1 MKKCVTKTNIYSYNM
16 KIRFLKVKN
25 WLLVTA
31 MGALGLSA
39 CHSSKEVAQGGTDE
53 SQIDDTKP
61 RNEIAL
67 MYGVPTMDY
76 VVKGRVIDAKGNPV
90 QGMQVV
96 LLNSSID
103 IDPEHMMEDNKNVQ
117 SYLNEVADTTNAQ
130 GEFRTTVKDVP
141 LDTQRLMVRDVNG
154 EKGGLFESQ
163 MIELRF
169 TPEDQVNQREGWY
182 QGSREKDV
190 DITVDEK

>member
-1 MKKCVTKTNIYSYNM
+1 M

-39 CHSSKEVAQGGTDE
+39 CHSSKNVAQGGSDE
-53 SQIDDTKP
+53 PQIDDNKP
-61 RNEIAL
+61 RNEVAL
-67 MYGVPTMDY
+67 MYGVPTMDF
-76 VVKGRVIDAKGNPV
+76 VVKGRVIDAQGKPV
-90 QGMQVV
+90 EGMQVV

-117 SYLNEVADTTNAQ
+117 SYLHEVADTTNAQ
-130 GEFRTTVKDVP
+130 GEFRTHVTDVP
-141 LDTQRLMVRDVNG
+141 QETQRLMIRDVDGQKNG
-154 EKGGLFESQ
+154 HYESQ
-163 MIELRF
+163 MLEVRF
-169 TPEDQVNQREGWY
+169 TAEDQKGERQGWH

-190 DITVDEK
+190 DITVDLKQE